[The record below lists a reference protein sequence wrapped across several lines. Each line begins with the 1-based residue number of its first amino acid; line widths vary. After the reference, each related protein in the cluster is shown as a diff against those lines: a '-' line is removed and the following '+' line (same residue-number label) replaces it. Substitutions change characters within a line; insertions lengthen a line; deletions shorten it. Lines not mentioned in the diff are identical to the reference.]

1 MMIFLESYF
10 CKMKSIIKLLLI
22 LFLTFQVLP
31 TIVALFENKNTVSL
45 FENTEEN
52 DAMNEIK
59 DLKFHFVVAENSFLV
74 MFFYN
79 TKSNIFSSNQMD
91 FDLIPTKIFLTPP
104 ENV

>member
-1 MMIFLESYF
+1 M
-10 CKMKSIIKLLLI
+10 
-22 LFLTFQVLP
+22 P

-59 DLKFHFVVAENSFLV
+59 DLKFHFVLAENSFLV